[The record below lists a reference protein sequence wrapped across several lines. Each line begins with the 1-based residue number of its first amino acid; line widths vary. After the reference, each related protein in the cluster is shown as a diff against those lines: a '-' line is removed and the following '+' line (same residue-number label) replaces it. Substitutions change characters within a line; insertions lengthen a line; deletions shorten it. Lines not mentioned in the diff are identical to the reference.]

1 MATAADKL
9 VTVPPGSSSS
19 AATGSTLSDISTGRI
34 SRVLSY
40 AHATATDTA
49 THPPQ
54 IGSAVFSGDRPKDF
68 NFITEAADKND
79 NIRTPACA
87 NVTDEM
93 RGMIPLTPEWTF
105 WPDYDRVS
113 WCCCLSA

>member
-1 MATAADKL
+1 VATAADKL

-19 AATGSTLSDISTGRI
+19 AATGSSLSIIS
-34 SRVLSY
+34 SAYSLHAFKSFH
-40 AHATATDTA
+40 APATALA
-49 THPPQ
+49 THQSQ

-93 RGMIPLTPEWTF
+93 RNMIPLTPEWTF
-105 WPDYDRVS
+105 WPDYDRVG
-113 WCCCLSA
+113 WC